1 MLPCTRPSKA
11 HLKKTIIRPI
21 VIYGAESHTL
31 TNKMVSV
38 LITRERKIL
47 RKIYGPT
54 YETVTVE

>member
-1 MLPCTRPSKA
+1 MLPCTRPSKV
-11 HLKKTIIRPI
+11 HLNKTIIRPI
-21 VIYGAESHTL
+21 VIYDAESQTL

-54 YETVTVE
+54 YEKVTAE